1 MDNDYI
7 VGKNAV
13 IEALKSE
20 RDVNK
25 ILIAEG
31 SQKGQ
36 MQTVIG
42 LAKNS
47 NVLVQF
53 VPKKK
58 LDTLVDAN
66 HQGLWLRL
74 PLTNMLKWMICSHL
88 LKSEMKHHFLCC
100 WMRLKIRII

>member
-1 MDNDYI
+1 MSSDFI

-42 LAKNS
+42 LAKQE

-58 LDTLVDAN
+58 
-66 HQGLWLRL
+66 
-74 PLTNMLKWMICSHL
+74 
-88 LKSEMKHHFLCC
+88 
-100 WMRLKIRII
+100 IR